1 MWQLVVNLKNEISQ
15 DLIMNRAQ
23 RRMQEKQ
30 NKKAKGTGAPN
41 DPNLSLEIEMIQPWS
56 DVLLRTKLPDPV
68 LEGMLE
74 ISDKVLQDPERANWG
89 HNLAGQIQDEPLVP
103 HEMMQNYKLGTS
115 GNIFTFLLNIVGEY
129 VKMCMKQQATMADS
143 HLIDKEE
150 WMTQMKSAWLIS
162 QWPGE
167 YNPVHI
173 HTECAISTVMYLKVP
188 EFLPSTKPDRAD
200 DGCITFVGGS
210 KSTNRLTRNIIKH
223 KPTVGDF
230 FVFPAHLQHCVWPFK
245 TDGDYERRSMSFN
258 ADFISRDEWET
269 MQKQQKQM
277 QQQAPPPAPMSG
289 APEKLT
295 INTDNV

>member
-1 MWQLVVNLKNEISQ
+1 
-15 DLIMNRAQ
+15 MNRAQ

-56 DVLLRTKLPDPV
+56 DVLLKTKLPDPV
-68 LEGMLE
+68 LKGMLE

-89 HNLAGQIQDEPLVP
+89 HNLAGQIEDEPIIP

-129 VKMCMKQQATMADS
+129 VKMCMRQQTTQ
-143 HLIDKEE
+143 IDYHKIENEE

-167 YNPVHI
+167 YNPIHI
-173 HTECAISTVMYLKVP
+173 HTECSLSTVMYLKVP
-188 EFLPSTKPDRAD
+188 EFLPSTKPERDD
-200 DGCITFVGGS
+200 DGCIMFIGAGGQNS
-210 KSTNRLTRNIIKH
+210 RLTRNIIKI
-223 KPTVGDF
+223 KPKVGDF
-230 FVFPAHLQHCVWPFK
+230 YIFPAHLQHCVYPFK

-258 ADFISRDEWET
+258 ADFISKTDWEKI
-269 MQKQQKQM
+269 QKQQQEMKM
-277 QQQAPPPAPMSG
+277 PQAPQQS
-289 APEKLT
+289 PETLT

>member
-1 MWQLVVNLKNEISQ
+1 
-15 DLIMNRAQ
+15 MNRAQ

-41 DPNLSLEIEMIQPWS
+41 DPNLSLEIEMIPPWS
-56 DVLLRTKLPDPV
+56 DVLLKTKLPDPV
-68 LEGMLE
+68 LKGMLE

-89 HNLAGQIQDEPLVP
+89 HNLAGQIEDEPIIP

-129 VKMCMKQQATMADS
+129 VKMCMRQQTTQ
-143 HLIDKEE
+143 IDYHKIENEE

-167 YNPVHI
+167 YNPIHI
-173 HTECAISTVMYLKVP
+173 HTECSLSTVMNLKVP
-188 EFLPSTKPDRAD
+188 EFLPSTKPERDD
-200 DGCITFVGGS
+200 DGCIMFIGAGGQNS
-210 KSTNRLTRNIIKH
+210 RLTRNIIKI
-223 KPTVGDF
+223 KPKVGDF
-230 FVFPAHLQHCVWPFK
+230 YIFPAHLQHCVYPFK

-258 ADFISRDEWET
+258 ADFISKTDWEKI
-269 MQKQQKQM
+269 QKQQQEMKM
-277 QQQAPPPAPMSG
+277 PQAPQQS
-289 APEKLT
+289 PETLT

>member
-30 NKKAKGTGAPN
+30 NKKAKGTGTLD
-41 DPNLSLEIEMIQPWS
+41 DPNLSIEIEQIQPWS
-56 DVLLRTKLPDPV
+56 DVLLKTKLPDPV
-68 LEGMLE
+68 LKGMLE

-89 HNLAGQIQDEPLVP
+89 HNLAGQIEDEPIVP

-129 VKMCMKQQATMADS
+129 VKMCMRQQATQADWPK
-143 HLIDKEE
+143 IEKEE

-162 QWPGE
+162 QWEGE
-167 YNPVHI
+167 YNPIHI
-173 HTECAISTVMYLKVP
+173 HTECSLSTVMYLKVP
-188 EFLPSTKPDRAD
+188 EFLPSTKPERDD
-200 DGCITFVGGS
+200 DGCIMFIGAGHQS
-210 KSTNRLTRNIIKH
+210 SRLTRNIIKI
-223 KPTVGDF
+223 KPKVGDF
-230 FVFPAHLQHCVWPFK
+230 YIFPAHLQHCVYPFK

-258 ADFISRDEWET
+258 ADFISKTDWEKI
-269 MQKQQKQM
+269 QKQQQEMKM
-277 QQQAPPPAPMSG
+277 PQAPQQSPQT
-289 APEKLT
+289 LT

>member
-1 MWQLVVNLKNEISQ
+1 
-15 DLIMNRAQ
+15 MNRAQ

-56 DVLLRTKLPDPV
+56 DVLLKTELPDAV
-68 LEGMLE
+68 VKGMLE

-129 VKMCMKQQATMADS
+129 VKMCMRQQATQVDWPK
-143 HLIDKEE
+143 IENEE

-167 YNPVHI
+167 YNPIHI
-173 HTECAISTVMYLKVP
+173 HTECSLSTVMYLKVP
-188 EFLPSTKPDRAD
+188 EFLPSTKPERDD
-200 DGCITFVGGS
+200 DGCIMFIGAGHQ
-210 KSTNRLTRNIIKH
+210 NARLTRNIVKH
-223 KPTVGDF
+223 KPKVGDF
-230 FVFPAHLQHCVWPFK
+230 FIFPAHLQHCVYPFK
-245 TDGDYERRSMSFN
+245 TDGDFERRSVSFN
-258 ADFISRDEWET
+258 ADFISKAEWD
-269 MQKQQKQM
+269 KQQQM
-277 QQQAPPPAPMSG
+277 MQQQQQQQAPPPVQG

-295 INTDNV
+295 INTAA